1 MWQKH
6 EGLQFF
12 PQTMFCN
19 LLRSNHRFFPLYLG
33 YKTATLGTILKRTL
47 VNNWVHSGNKVGR
60 IRMMVVKINHWLMSL
75 EEAFDKNLQVTVA
88 GKISKTE
95 IVFGVGREAAALVGG
110 VMMMGK
116 GIVTVAESGAGT
128 SLGGGVEIVTIAT
141 EVKMEGEM
149 ARDIVIGR
157 REVGNLT
164 STEIEGTMTIGIMM
178 IGNTRSWQQDTEIV
192 MTGNTEIVTTG
203 NTEIAT
209 TGTGDEIELMTEITI
224 EDENIETS
232 IGMM

>member
-1 MWQKH
+1 
-6 EGLQFF
+6 
-12 PQTMFCN
+12 
-19 LLRSNHRFFPLYLG
+19 
-33 YKTATLGTILKRTL
+33 
-47 VNNWVHSGNKVGR
+47 
-60 IRMMVVKINHWLMSL
+60 MSL

-88 GKISKTE
+88 GKIRKTE
-95 IVFGVGREAAALVGG
+95 IVFEVGREAAVLVGG
-110 VMMMGK
+110 VMMTGK

-178 IGNTRSWQQDTEIV
+178 IGNTEIVTTGNTEIV
-192 MTGNTEIVTTG
+192 TTGNTEIVTTG